1 MKQIIRRGVFETN
14 SSSTHSL
21 TLGILTPE
29 QKKKDYKFSGIIS
42 LKPQHFGY
50 GDIVAPM
57 PDTNHFPDM
66 DEICGDCEYLRSE
79 NTDYGDYTEYECG
92 NPAIERYCHYDQ
104 CQRYKDSQQ
113 KIMDDLIEKQ
123 TPDTRACALF
133 ACIVCTAGKPA
144 ELLYNYFNTLFAI
157 CEEVYYR
164 NAKMEPQTNTVDYWK
179 GAIYHGNLGDYNS
192 SCWMEEHGEFPD
204 GFLTLLLATDALKLK
219 EYLFGVGAYAGGDR
233 CG

>member
-57 PDTNHFPDM
+57 PNTNHFPDM

-79 NTDYGDYTEYECG
+79 NADYGNYTEYECD
-92 NPAIERYCHYDQ
+92 NPAIERYCHCDQ
-104 CQRYKDSQQ
+104 CQRYQDSQE
-113 KIMDDLIEKQ
+113 KIMDDLVKAQ

-133 ACIVCTAGKPA
+133 ACIVCATDNSA
-144 ELLYNYFNTLFAI
+144 ELLNKYFENLFTI
-157 CEEVYYR
+157 CEEVHYR
-164 NAKMEPQTNTVDYWK
+164 DVKMESQKNTV
-179 GAIYHGNLGDYNS
+179 
-192 SCWMEEHGEFPD
+192 
-204 GFLTLLLATDALKLK
+204 
-219 EYLFGVGAYAGGDR
+219 EY
-233 CG
+233 